1 MEWYRWEMS
10 EWEKCRQ
17 EQVAGNVQWKQ
28 SSPQDIHLNIACLQY
43 EEKKWPGEILSFMA
57 LTSY

>member
-28 SSPQDIHLNIACLQY
+28 ASPQDIHLNIACQQY
-43 EEKKWPGEILSFMA
+43 EEKRGLVRCFHSWH
-57 LTSY
+57 